1 MAAVTPGLTP
11 PRPPLLSLLGALH
24 GLGGLLTLGLLFLF
38 NGVVAND
45 TRHPEGIT
53 LLLVGSALVL
63 GGAAAL
69 GFAAA
74 RGLTR
79 GYRYGA
85 WFSTALV
92 WGFPVALVVVKRGD
106 AGVFAVLLLAAALTQ
121 GLLVLALR
129 RGLLVTAPPGEAL
142 LLAKR
147 TVVLALAVALFG
159 WLAHGM
165 AVAGVA
171 HIEAAVLEDLRSFVS
186 AEAAYSQS
194 NGGLYEARIEC
205 LARPRECLPAG
216 ETLQPFLDA
225 ATLERLTLQ
234 HPSYWQFRLHTAGGS
249 MESGPDAARRSR
261 TSVRGFALQARPI
274 QPGHAGVRSFC
285 VDDTVRLCFNPDG
298 REFAIREGRCPPP
311 PECSDL

>member
-1 MAAVTPGLTP
+1 MATVATGATPS
-11 PRPPLLSLLGALH
+11 RPPLLSLLGALH
-24 GLGGLLTLGLLFLF
+24 GLGSVVALGLLFLF

-45 TRHPEGIT
+45 TRHPEGIAV
-53 LLLVGSALVL
+53 LLVGSALVL

-69 GFAAA
+69 SLAAA

-85 WFSTALV
+85 WLSTALV
-92 WGFPVALVVVKRGD
+92 WGFPAALLAVKRGE
-106 AGVFAVLLLAAALTQ
+106 AGLFTVLLSAAAVTQ

-129 RGLLVTAPPGEAL
+129 RGLLVAGPPGEAR

-159 WLAHGM
+159 WVAHGM
-165 AVAGVA
+165 ALAGVG

-194 NGGLYEARIEC
+194 NGGLYEMRIEC

-216 ETLQPFLDA
+216 GTLQPFLDA
-225 ATLERLTLQ
+225 PTVERLTLQ
-234 HPSYWQFRLHTAGGS
+234 HPSYWQFRLHTAGRPP
-249 MESGPDAARRSR
+249 ESGPEAAQRSR
-261 TSVRGFALQARPI
+261 TSVRGFALQARPLR
-274 QPGHAGVRSFC
+274 PGHGGVRSFC
-285 VDDTVRLCFNPDG
+285 VDDTARLCFDPAG
-298 REFAIREGRCPPP
+298 RELAIREGRCPPP